1 MGQWVRIALDAD
13 QQRIVNDERQQ
24 HPLPHVRGKMQVL
37 WLLHCGATRE
47 QAATMAD
54 VSRSTVQR
62 YVRAFHEGGF
72 DGLRRWNVA
81 GPVSDM
87 AQYRELICQ
96 SFAERPVATIGEAC
110 ARIEELTSLK
120 RGRTQV
126 EKFLKGLGFKWQC
139 IRAIPVPPK
148 KTWQNMSPRK
158 PNFST
163 PN

>member
-1 MGQWVRIALDAD
+1 MGQWVRIALDDA
-13 QQRIVNDERQQ
+13 QQRIVNDERRQ
-24 HPLPHVRGKMQVL
+24 HPLLHVRSKMQVL

-62 YVRAFHEGGF
+62 YVRVFHEGGF
-72 DGLRRWNVA
+72 DGLRQWNVV

-87 AQYRELICQ
+87 EQYRDLICQ
-96 SFAERPVATIGEAC
+96 SFAERPVATITAAC
-110 ARIEELTSLK
+110 ARIEELTGLK

-126 EKFLKGLGFKWQC
+126 EKFLKGLGFQWQS

-148 KTWQNMSPRK
+148 KTWRNMSRSK
-158 PNFST
+158 RSSTT

>member
-1 MGQWVRIALDAD
+1 MGQWVRIELDD
-13 QQRIVNDERQQ
+13 EQQRIVNDERQH
-24 HPLPHVRGKMQVL
+24 HPQLHVRGKMQVL

-72 DGLRRWNVA
+72 DGLRQWNVVRT
-81 GPVSDM
+81 VSDM
-87 AQYRELICQ
+87 AQYCDLIRR
-96 SFAERPVATIGEAC
+96 SLEERPVATISEAR
-110 ARIEELTSLK
+110 ARIEELTGLK
-120 RGRTQV
+120 RGQTQV
-126 EKFLKGLGFKWQC
+126 EKFLKGLGFQWQC

-148 KTWQNMSPRK
+148 KTWQNTSRHK